1 MCVNHAAQ
9 MDFQDLPKKPRP
21 EERERRLA
29 AFAEAL
35 REHADRSEDARQRLK
50 RMDFGLGKSAP
61 AGDFRILSTRE
72 RLTLHFSPNFFRLI
86 PRSSYG
92 DGALKCFVLIA
103 YHVGQGSPKALL
115 CADYPAAVYLAALR
129 SPESAERMLRDGIN
143 LLLATR
149 TGEIR
154 KVHKRMEELTDSECQ
169 QLFTALGGD
178 EPWSGFGA
186 DGLGNA

>member
-1 MCVNHAAQ
+1 MRVNPAAH
-9 MDFQDLPKKPRP
+9 MDFQDLPKKPGP
-21 EERERRLA
+21 EERERRLL
-29 AFAEAL
+29 AFAGAL
-35 REHADRSEDARQRLK
+35 GEHANRSEDARQKLK
-50 RMDFGLGKSAP
+50 RMEFSLGKSVP
-61 AGDFRILSTRE
+61 EGDFRIISTRE
-72 RLTLHFSPNFFRLI
+72 RLTLQFSPEFFRLI

-129 SPESAERMLRDGIN
+129 LPQSAERMLQEGID
-143 LLLATR
+143 LLVAAP

-154 KVHKRMEELTDSECQ
+154 TVHKRMEELTDPECQ

-178 EPWSGFGA
+178 EPWSELGPHGIGGA
-186 DGLGNA
+186 